1 MFLKDRFGRRH
12 TYLRISVT
20 DRCNLNCI
28 YCAPFRKFN
37 LKPREEILSLE
48 EIEKIL
54 KIFVK
59 LGIKKVRITGG
70 EPLLRKGIFDLLQKI
85 SKIKGIEKIGIT
97 TNGTLLKNY
106 IDKLERINIKNLNVS
121 LDTLNKN
128 KFEKITLS
136 DKFYDVLEGINLAI
150 LKGFNLK
157 INTVIMKGIND
168 DEIINFIDFFRD
180 KPLTLRFIEYMPLG
194 TKDEFLKFFLPY
206 ENMVKIINE
215 KYVLKPV
222 FKNDGVS
229 KDYIVEGFKLKVG
242 FITSISSKFCDN
254 CNRLRITADGK
265 LRTCLFALK
274 EIDLK
279 EFLRN
284 GKDEKEIK
292 KIILN
297 ALKEKEYSRPEIE
310 EFLNKNKYLMRN
322 IGG

>member
-1 MFLKDRFGRRH
+1 
-12 TYLRISVT
+12 
-20 DRCNLNCI
+20 
-28 YCAPFRKFN
+28 
-37 LKPREEILSLE
+37 
-48 EIEKIL
+48 
-54 KIFVK
+54 
-59 LGIKKVRITGG
+59 
-70 EPLLRKGIFDLLQKI
+70 
-85 SKIKGIEKIGIT
+85 
-97 TNGTLLKNY
+97 
-106 IDKLERINIKNLNVS
+106 
-121 LDTLNKN
+121 
-128 KFEKITLS
+128 
-136 DKFYDVLEGINLAI
+136 
-150 LKGFNLK
+150 
-157 INTVIMKGIND
+157 
-168 DEIINFIDFFRD
+168 
-180 KPLTLRFIEYMPLG
+180 MPLG